1 MKKSTENW
9 SRPRPGLGLKSSRA
23 ATELNDTHNH
33 DALSQVHQLLSCIL
47 PDEWYIFQEDRDLCQ
62 APDKKPSLRTK
73 EISNALKEKQD
84 YVVANS

>member
-1 MKKSTENW
+1 MLY
-9 SRPRPGLGLKSSRA
+9 RSSRA
-23 ATELNDTHNH
+23 DTEDQQGEEY
-33 DALSQVHQLLSCIL
+33 DAPSQVDQLLSRIL